1 MNARSLLLLI
11 AALMV
16 WSGFV
21 RAAAADVSAD
31 FAAANK
37 MYAEGK
43 FAEAAGAYEQII
55 QSAARAGTASAALDF
70 NAGNAEFKL
79 GHLGRAI
86 ADYRRAALLAPR
98 DSEVLGNL
106 GFARNQVQ
114 GSTVRPEPWQN
125 WLGILTL
132 NEGTLLTT
140 GALWLWL
147 GLLTLRQLKPVLAP
161 RVRGL
166 TLASLA
172 AVILS
177 GVFLAVAA
185 TSHFTTQT
193 AVVTTGNILARSG
206 PFDDAQTIFTPH
218 DGAELTVLDR
228 HDDWLQVTD
237 GSGKI
242 GWLPRK
248 VVELLPGA

>member
-1 MNARSLLLLI
+1 MNARSLIMI
-11 AALMV
+11 AALAAWTGV
-16 WSGFV
+16 FP
-21 RAAAADVSAD
+21 AAAADVSAD

-37 MYAEGK
+37 IYAEGK
-43 FAEAAGAYEQII
+43 FAEAASTYEQII
-55 QSAARAGTASAALDF
+55 QTAARTGKVSPALYF

-86 ADYRRAALLAPR
+86 ADYRRAALLTPR

-114 GSTVRPEPWQN
+114 GATVRPEPWQN
-125 WLGILTL
+125 WFGILTL
-132 NEGTLLTT
+132 NEGTVLTA
-140 GALWLWL
+140 GVLWFWL
-147 GLLTLRQLKPVLAP
+147 GLLTLRQLKPALAA
-161 RVRGL
+161 RLRGP
-166 TLASLA
+166 SLA
-172 AVILS
+172 ALVALVLS
-177 GVFLAVAA
+177 SAVLAVQA
-185 TSHFTTQT
+185 TSRFTTQI
-193 AVVTTGNILARSG
+193 AVVTTGNVLARSG
-206 PFDDAQTIFTPH
+206 PFDDAQTVFTPH

-248 VVELLPGA
+248 VLELLPGA